1 MKKVMSTMHC
11 RVCHQSLGPSPI
23 LSYVGMP
30 KSAQFL
36 PKESDLE
43 SDTGIDLMVYEC
55 TGCGLIQLSNEPVF
69 YFQDVI
75 RAAAVSAEMK
85 AFRIE
90 QFQRWVDKY
99 HLHGNSVIEIGA
111 GAGEYLSLLTMTGIN
126 ATGVEHNIDSVLKA
140 REAGLQI
147 EQEFLEHENQKLN
160 NGPYDAFVMLNFLEH
175 LPEPNSSLRAIRNN
189 LSDGAIGLVEVP
201 NFDMILRQ
209 KLFSEFISDHLFYF
223 TRDTFIRT
231 LELNGF
237 DVVECE
243 ETWHDYSLSAVVK
256 KRATADLSI
265 FQQQQA
271 KLKRLLHDYIDGHS
285 DNGVAVWG
293 AGHQALAVM
302 ALADL
307 GNKIRY
313 VVDSAEF
320 KQSCY
325 TPATHIPIVAPA
337 ELIANPVGAVIV
349 MAASYSNEVANIL
362 CESYS
367 GINIAVLRDDT
378 LEIVKA
384 LTV

>member
-1 MKKVMSTMHC
+1 MHC

-36 PKESDLE
+36 PSEDELE
-43 SDTGIDLMVYEC
+43 SETGTDLMVYEC

-69 YFQDVI
+69 YFRDVI

-126 ATGVEHNIDSVLKA
+126 TTGLEHNIDSVLKA

-147 EQEFLEHENQKLN
+147 EQGFLEHENQKLN

-189 LSDGAIGLVEVP
+189 LSDGAFGLVEVP

-271 KLKRLLHDYIDGHS
+271 KLERLLHDYIDSHS
-285 DNGVAVWG
+285 ENGVAVWG

-307 GNKIRY
+307 SNKIRY

-325 TPATHIPIVAPA
+325 TPATHIPIVAPS

-384 LTV
+384 LTVS